1 MPYYSFSLGK
11 LIEALRRLPG
21 IGPKSA
27 ERIAFYLLKS
37 SVEENEAI
45 ASAILE
51 AKRNVKTCS
60 RCFYLAETDPCP
72 ICDDPRRDRSII
84 CVVEDSRD
92 IIAMERTASFRGLY
106 HVLGGALSPLDG
118 IGPKDL
124 HINELLRRVNQGE
137 VREVILA
144 TNPTMSGD
152 ATATFLAQQLKPLGV
167 RVTRIAQ
174 GLPVGSD
181 LELADEVT
189 LNLALQGR
197 TEM

>member
-1 MPYYSFSLGK
+1 MPYYASSLGK

-37 SVEENEAI
+37 PLEESEAV

-51 AKRNVKTCS
+51 AKRNVKACS
-60 RCFYLAETDPCP
+60 RCFNLSETDPCP
-72 ICDDPRRDRSII
+72 TCDDPRRDRSLI

-92 IIAMERTASFRGLY
+92 VIAMERTAGFRGLY

-118 IGPKDL
+118 IGPRDL
-124 HINELLRRVNQGE
+124 RISELLVRVKEGE
-137 VREVILA
+137 VREVIVA
-144 TNPTMSGD
+144 TNPTMPGD
-152 ATATFLAQQLKPLGV
+152 ATATFLAQQLKPLGI

-174 GLPVGSD
+174 GLPVGTD

-189 LNLALQGR
+189 LSLALQGR
-197 TEM
+197 TDM